1 MRHNYHKMVG
11 KATDGNLI
19 LSVFAVGINWPVFL
33 LTCSTGVFYDEFDQK
48 LAALLIKPWVTSPL
62 VRPP

>member
-19 LSVFAVGINWPVFL
+19 LSVFAVGINWPVF
-33 LTCSTGVFYDEFDQK
+33 SFDM
-48 LAALLIKPWVTSPL
+48 
-62 VRPP
+62 